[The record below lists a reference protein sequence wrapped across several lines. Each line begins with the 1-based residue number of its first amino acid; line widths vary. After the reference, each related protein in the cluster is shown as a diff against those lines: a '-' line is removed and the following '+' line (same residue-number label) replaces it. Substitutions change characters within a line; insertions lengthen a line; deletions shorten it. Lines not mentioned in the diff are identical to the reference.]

1 MSATSCDRQPLGVDV
16 VGTVEGGG
24 PVGRGT
30 VPGAVDGV
38 VVAAVEV
45 AVGPPP
51 GASVVEVVASDVE
64 TSLGCVVAASVA
76 CGSVDRPG
84 ALVGMPIAEPGCC
97 GSIEQATSAAAASS
111 AAQPRR
117 RGRPEP
123 ERHSFCS
130 RDMGLIA
137 GTLVADTAR
146 QAGDA
151 AGSRQE
157 AAVALPAVPEF
168 QTSPGMRDILPPES
182 GRWRQFVGVFA
193 DTVER
198 AGYSQVISPLLED
211 LGVFQRIGDATD
223 VVSKEMYDFHD
234 KGGRHI
240 ALRPEL
246 TASIC
251 RAFVEHRPVTPW
263 KIWYTGSM
271 FRYEKPQR
279 GRYRQF
285 DQVGIEVLGADDP
298 YLDVEI
304 IALGWDFF
312 RALGLRQVNL
322 LVNSLGEP
330 DDRARYVEALTA
342 HFTAH
347 ADALS
352 PESRQTLQRNPL
364 RVLDSKRDQ
373 DAPLI
378 AGAPRIA
385 DFYSDAA
392 AAHFDAVQAG
402 LQASG
407 IPFTVSSTLVRGL
420 DYYRR
425 TTFEYQGGTLDSA
438 QNALGGGGRYDGLV
452 ESLGGPSTPGV
463 GFALGLDRTLLACD
477 DEGTFS
483 APSADVDVFV
493 VDTTGGLEALQ
504 ITSSLRA
511 AGLRVDRAYEN
522 RSMKSQM
529 KVADR
534 SGAAVAV
541 IVGSD
546 EVAAGTVTV
555 RPLRDHS
562 VAQHQVDR
570 SSLTTHLRTIIT

>member
-1 MSATSCDRQPLGVDV
+1 
-16 VGTVEGGG
+16 
-24 PVGRGT
+24 
-30 VPGAVDGV
+30 
-38 VVAAVEV
+38 
-45 AVGPPP
+45 
-51 GASVVEVVASDVE
+51 
-64 TSLGCVVAASVA
+64 
-76 CGSVDRPG
+76 
-84 ALVGMPIAEPGCC
+84 
-97 GSIEQATSAAAASS
+97 
-111 AAQPRR
+111 
-117 RGRPEP
+117 
-123 ERHSFCS
+123 
-130 RDMGLIA
+130 
-137 GTLVADTAR
+137 
-146 QAGDA
+146 
-151 AGSRQE
+151 
-157 AAVALPAVPEF
+157 
-168 QTSPGMRDILPPES
+168 MRDILPPES
-182 GRWRQFVGVFA
+182 ARWRRFVEVFA
-193 DTVER
+193 ATVET
-198 AGYSQVISPLLED
+198 AGYAQVISPLLED

-223 VVSKEMYDFHD
+223 VVSKEMYDFQD

-304 IALGWDFF
+304 IALGWEFF

-330 DDRARYVEALTA
+330 ADRARYVEALTA
-342 HFTAH
+342 YFESRAAELT
-347 ADALS
+347 
-352 PESRQTLQRNPL
+352 PESRQTLTRNPL
-364 RVLDSKRDQ
+364 RVLDSKREP
-373 DAPLI
+373 DAPVV

-385 DFYSDAA
+385 DFYSEAA
-392 AAHFDAVQAG
+392 AAHFAAVQDG
-402 LQASG
+402 LRATG
-407 IPFTVSSTLVRGL
+407 IPFTISSTLVRGL

-477 DEGTFS
+477 DEGVFA
-483 APSADVDVFV
+483 APSGDVDVFV

-504 ITSSLRA
+504 LTVALRE
-511 AGLRVDRAYEN
+511 AGLRADRAYEN

-541 IVGSD
+541 IIGSD
-546 EVAAGTVTV
+546 ELAAGTVTV
-555 RPLRDHS
+555 RPLRDHA
-562 VAQHQVDR
+562 VAQHQVER
-570 SSLTTHLRTIIT
+570 SSLITHLRTIIT